1 MPWDILNGL
10 VVSRGLRTS
19 YLKDGLDIQCA
30 PALKRLESDSL
41 PRMHRLPHRIIH
53 NDAHSGNGLC
63 DPDDPS
69 TITGI
74 IDFGDLVYRPLVVE
88 LATSLA
94 SIIERSPTPLRS
106 TAALILGF
114 ESKLSIPQEELEL
127 LYDATLARAILTV
140 QLLEFRVDNT
150 IVDVSFRDVHLPDS
164 KAGLAKVLRIDRDD
178 FLDAVQQPERRLASS
193 G

>member
-19 YLKDGLDIQCA
+19 YLKDGLDIQCP
-30 PALKRLESDSL
+30 PALERLESDSL
-41 PRMHRLPHRIIH
+41 PRMRRLPHRIIH
-53 NDAHSGNGLC
+53 NDAHSGNVLC

-127 LYDATLARAILTV
+127 LYDATLARAIMTV
-140 QLLEFRVDNT
+140 QLLKFRVDNT
-150 IVDVSFRDVHLPDS
+150 IVDVIFRDVHLPDS
-164 KAGLAKVLRIDRDD
+164 KAGLEKVLRRDFRD
-178 FLDAVQQPERRLASS
+178 Q
-193 G
+193 